1 MTHREQRIYLIQAL
15 LAEDPRYADITIPAD
30 EQAQSDL
37 LRSLMNVRL
46 PKPISP
52 DVLKIQDAYLQE
64 ERDRRG
70 ITACALAGRHHDLES
85 RCHRQCCE
93 PRDVRLFSSSPFLYR
108 QHHPL
113 QKRHPASALLR

>member
-46 PKPISP
+46 PKPISGEEP
-52 DVLKIQDAYLQE
+52 KIQD
-64 ERDRRG
+64 G
-70 ITACALAGRHHDLES
+70 
-85 RCHRQCCE
+85 
-93 PRDVRLFSSSPFLYR
+93 
-108 QHHPL
+108 
-113 QKRHPASALLR
+113 

>member
-52 DVLKIQDAYLQE
+52 DVLKI
-64 ERDRRG
+64 
-70 ITACALAGRHHDLES
+70 
-85 RCHRQCCE
+85 
-93 PRDVRLFSSSPFLYR
+93 
-108 QHHPL
+108 
-113 QKRHPASALLR
+113 